1 MKIINGS
8 NKKFVPRM
16 SKFEMKQKR
25 EKKKLGRRTRGK
37 VTVCYFGRCERASLI
52 VYRYRID

>member
-16 SKFEMKQKR
+16 SKFEMKQKG
-25 EKKKLGRRTRGK
+25 KKKLGRRTRGR

>member
-25 EKKKLGRRTRGK
+25 EKKNL
-37 VTVCYFGRCERASLI
+37 EEELEEE
-52 VYRYRID
+52 